1 LDGCKLIAAGI
12 PYVDGQVWDI
22 VTGDK
27 KVQLGE
33 ALPLGTV
40 LTLPATG
47 SEMNGNS
54 VISRR
59 ATEEKLAFSSE
70 AVFPTFSILDPETT
84 FSLPRHQVR
93 NGIVDAYVHV
103 MEQYATYPVNAPIQD
118 RQAEGILM
126 TLHEIGEKALEMP
139 PNYETRANLMW
150 TATNALNKLICKG
163 VPEDWATHSIGHE
176 LTAFYGMAHAES
188 LAVVMPS
195 LLWYQRDKKGEK
207 LVQYARRVWGLAG
220 DGEPVIAQAI
230 QEMTD
235 FFHRLDMPTRL
246 TDFGIDPDEA
256 ARRIQKRFEERG
268 TYLGEHLD
276 IGPEQV
282 AQILRMSR

>member
-1 LDGCKLIAAGI
+1 
-12 PYVDGQVWDI
+12 
-22 VTGDK
+22 
-27 KVQLGE
+27 
-33 ALPLGTV
+33 
-40 LTLPATG
+40 
-47 SEMNGNS
+47 
-54 VISRR
+54 
-59 ATEEKLAFSSE
+59 
-70 AVFPTFSILDPETT
+70 
-84 FSLPRHQVR
+84 
-93 NGIVDAYVHV
+93 
-103 MEQYATYPVNAPIQD
+103 
-118 RQAEGILM
+118 M

-230 QEMTD
+230 QEMTA

-256 ARRIQKRFEERG
+256 AERIQTRFEERG
-268 TYLGEHLD
+268 AYLGEHLD

>member
-1 LDGCKLIAAGI
+1 
-12 PYVDGQVWDI
+12 
-22 VTGDK
+22 
-27 KVQLGE
+27 
-33 ALPLGTV
+33 
-40 LTLPATG
+40 
-47 SEMNGNS
+47 
-54 VISRR
+54 
-59 ATEEKLAFSSE
+59 
-70 AVFPTFSILDPETT
+70 
-84 FSLPRHQVR
+84 
-93 NGIVDAYVHV
+93 
-103 MEQYATYPVNAPIQD
+103 
-118 RQAEGILM
+118 
-126 TLHEIGEKALEMP
+126 
-139 PNYETRANLMW
+139 
-150 TATNALNKLICKG
+150 
-163 VPEDWATHSIGHE
+163 

-256 ARRIQKRFEERG
+256 AERIQTRFEERG
-268 TYLGEHLD
+268 AYLGEHLD